1 MRIKVWETFDVSFH
15 LLAEFKLHLMD
26 PGEVFAE
33 RFRLDRFPT
42 FIIPA
47 DQHLIIGIVQGRLQE
62 IWNRLMSCDMTKA
75 WRRQCLRKVPI
86 SAVGYRKEYP
96 STGEGSPCKP

>member
-15 LLAEFKLHLMD
+15 LLAEFKLCLMD

-47 DQHLIIGIVQGRLQE
+47 DQHLIIGIE
-62 IWNRLMSCDMTKA
+62 
-75 WRRQCLRKVPI
+75 
-86 SAVGYRKEYP
+86 
-96 STGEGSPCKP
+96 